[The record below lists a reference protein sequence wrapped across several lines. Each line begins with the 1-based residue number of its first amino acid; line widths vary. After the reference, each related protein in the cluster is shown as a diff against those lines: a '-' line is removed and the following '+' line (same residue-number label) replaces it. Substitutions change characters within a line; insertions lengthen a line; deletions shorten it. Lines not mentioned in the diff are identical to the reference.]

1 MKKIIFL
8 LAITIASYG
17 CKKENP
23 VTNSSRLIGEW
34 SWLSTCAGNTD
45 CLTPGTTHNSINVVF
60 TVDSVYNY
68 YLNDTLRLS
77 HRFRTFQSISES
89 SKDTLYFIN
98 FESAGVERYLITH
111 DTLSLFNDDPNILIS
126 NSSRYKRIK

>member
-1 MKKIIFL
+1 MKNLIIV
-8 LAITIASYG
+8 LAIITSCYG

-23 VTNSSRLIGEW
+23 VTYSSSLIGEW

-45 CLTPGTTHNSINVVF
+45 CLTPSTTHNSINVVF

-68 YLNDTLRLS
+68 YLNDTFRLS
-77 HRFRTFQSISES
+77 HRFRTFQSISEY

-98 FESAGVERYLITH
+98 FESAGVEQYLITH